1 MGFFGDLL
9 GGLTGYQTSN
19 PLANSFQ
26 SGMNEVGGAIGQ
38 GQADVGAS
46 IQQNNVGIGD
56 SINNGADA
64 VNHALDTSSYN
75 VNDAGANV
83 NTATTQGN
91 GTLQTLLNSQNQ
103 NLAPGIQSGVQ
114 GNTSLQQYAA
124 SNPQFNFQP
133 TQAQLAATPGYQ
145 FQLQQGENAITNS
158 AAAQGLSQGGST
170 LAALTQYGQG
180 LAGTYYQNA
189 FNNAQSQFQT
199 NQNATLG
206 NLNALIGSGNTAN
219 SQSLGAATAL
229 GAPQATNTIGA
240 ANTNA
245 GLQQYLAGLNS
256 TGQQNLLNSNLQGTT
271 ANAGLNLQGQEFN
284 SATGLTGNTTI
295 AGLNV
300 GAGEA
305 QESQLL
311 GNTSALGSDISGLLA
326 GLGGL

>member
-26 SGMNEVGGAIGQ
+26 SGMNEVGGAITQGQ
-38 GQADVGAS
+38 GDVNSA
-46 IQQNNVGIGD
+46 ITQNGGTVN
-56 SINNGADA
+56 SALNNGTAA
-64 VNHALDTSSYN
+64 VNQS
-75 VNDAGANV
+75 GANV
-83 NTATTQGN
+83 NAATGQAN
-91 GTLQTLLNSQNQ
+91 GTLQSLLNGQNQ
-103 NLAPGIQSGVQ
+103 NLASGIQSGVQ

-133 TQAQLAATPGYQ
+133 TQQQLENTPGYQ

-206 NLNALIGSGNTAN
+206 NLSALIGSGNTAN
-219 SQSLGAATAL
+219 AQSLGAATTL
-229 GAPQATNTIGA
+229 GAPQASNTINA

-245 GLQQYLAGLNS
+245 GLQQYLATLN
-256 TGQQNLLNSNLQGTT
+256 TGGQQGL
-271 ANAGLNLQGQEFN
+271 AGQNLQGQEFN
-284 SATGLTGNTTI
+284 SSTGLTGNTTI

-300 GAGEA
+300 GAGQAQEA
-305 QESQLL
+305 QML
-311 GNTSALGSDISGLLA
+311 GNSSALGSGVIGGLNA
-326 GLGGL
+326 GLNGGGLSGILEGLIGL